1 MPLRRES
8 LRDLVNTGRTFIA
21 PGATDALSARL
32 VEAAGFPLV
41 YIGSYATAAS
51 RFGLADVGL
60 LALPELVE
68 QARTIVDAVKIPV
81 IADAEGGFN
90 DAANI
95 WRTVRAYE
103 QAGVAAI
110 HIEDHAFGK
119 HADVPQRLRPR
130 DEAVGRIKAAL
141 DARTDPSFLIIARTD
156 AAWALKDPVE
166 AVLRMKAFAEAGADL
181 VFPTG
186 MTPPQVGAIRAEVG
200 KPIVMVDT
208 PGFGFDDEELAGI
221 SIVLYYGLSL
231 CAQYAAVKQA
241 LEALRRER
249 HGDRVPG
256 WRETVTELEWF
267 LGYPEFAARV
277 MKYGGG

>member
-1 MPLRRES
+1 MPQRRQNLRA
-8 LRDLVNTGRTFIA
+8 LIATGRTFVA
-21 PGATDALSARL
+21 PGASDALSARL

-68 QARTIVDAVKIPV
+68 QARTIAGAVGIPV

-119 HADVPQRLRPR
+119 HAAVTQRLRSR
-130 DEAVGRIKAAL
+130 DESIGRLKAAL
-141 DARTDPSFLIIARTD
+141 DARTDPDFLIIARTD
-156 AAWALKDPVE
+156 AAWALNDPVE
-166 AVLRMKAFAEAGADL
+166 AVLRMRAFVEAGADL

-186 MTPPQVGAIRAEVG
+186 MTPSQIAVIREQVGR
-200 KPIVMVDT
+200 PIVTVDT
-208 PGFGFDDEELAGI
+208 PGSDFDAEEAAGI
-221 SIVLYYGLSL
+221 SIVLYYGLSV
-231 CAQYAAVKQA
+231 CVQYTAVKRA
-241 LEALRRER
+241 LEALRTARD
-249 HGDRVPG
+249 GDRVPG
-256 WRETVTELEWF
+256 WRESAAELEQF
-267 LGYPEFAARV
+267 LGYNDFAARV
-277 MKYGGG
+277 MKYGAG

>member
-1 MPLRRES
+1 MPQRRQNLRA
-8 LRDLVNTGRTFIA
+8 LIATGRTFVA
-21 PGATDALSARL
+21 PGASDALSARL

-68 QARTIVDAVKIPV
+68 QARTIAGAVGIPV

-119 HADVPQRLRPR
+119 HAAVTQRLRSR
-130 DEAVGRIKAAL
+130 DESIGRLKAAL
-141 DARTDPSFLIIARTD
+141 DARTDPDFLIIARTD
-156 AAWALKDPVE
+156 AAWALNDPVE
-166 AVLRMKAFAEAGADL
+166 AVLRMRAFAEAGADL

-186 MTPPQVGAIRAEVG
+186 MTPSQIAAIREQVGR
-200 KPIVMVDT
+200 PIVTVDT
-208 PGFGFDDEELAGI
+208 PGSDFDAEEAAGI
-221 SIVLYYGLSL
+221 SIVLYYGFSV
-231 CAQYAAVKQA
+231 CVQYTAVKRA
-241 LEALRRER
+241 LEALRTARD
-249 HGDRVPG
+249 GDRVPG
-256 WRETVTELEWF
+256 WRESAAELEQF
-267 LGYPEFAARV
+267 LGYNDFAARV
-277 MKYGGG
+277 IKYGSG

>member
-1 MPLRRES
+1 MPLRRQS

-32 VEAAGFPLV
+32 IEAAGFPLV
-41 YIGSYATAAS
+41 YVGSYATAAS

-68 QARTIVDAVKIPV
+68 QARTVVDAVDVPV

-103 QAGVAAI
+103 RAGVSAI

-141 DARTDPSFLIIARTD
+141 DARTDPNFLIIARTD
-156 AAWALKDPVE
+156 AAWALNDHVE
-166 AVLRMKAFAEAGADL
+166 AVLRMKAYAEAGADL

-186 MTPPQVGAIRAEVG
+186 MTPPQIGAIRAEVG
-200 KPIVMVDT
+200 KPVVTVDT

-221 SIVLYYGLSL
+221 SVVLYYGLSL
-231 CAQYAAVKQA
+231 CVQYAAVKQA
-241 LEALRRER
+241 LETLRRER

-256 WRETVTELEWF
+256 WRESVAGLEWF
-267 LGYPEFAARV
+267 VGYSEFAARV

>member
-1 MPLRRES
+1 MPERRQT
-8 LRDLVNTGRTFIA
+8 LRDLLATGRTFVA

-32 VEAAGFPLV
+32 IEAAGFPLV

-68 QARTIVDAVKIPV
+68 QARTVADAVKVPV

-103 QAGVAAI
+103 RAGVAAI

-119 HADVPQRLRPR
+119 HAAVPQRLRPR
-130 DEAVGRIKAAL
+130 EEAVARIKAAL
-141 DARTDPSFLIIARTD
+141 DARTDPKLLIIARTD
-156 AAWALKDPVE
+156 AAWATKDPVE
-166 AVLRMKAFAEAGADL
+166 AVLRMRAFAEAGADL

-186 MTPPQVGAIRAEVG
+186 MRPPEIAAVRDQVGC
-200 KPIVMVDT
+200 PIVAVDT
-208 PGFGFDDEELAGI
+208 PGYDFDDEEAAGI
-221 SIVLYYGLSL
+221 AIVLYYGLSV
-231 CAQYAAVKQA
+231 CVQYAAVKRA
-241 LEALRRER
+241 LEALRTARS
-249 HGDRVPG
+249 GDRVPG
-256 WRETVTELEWF
+256 WREHVAELEQF
-267 LGYPEFAARV
+267 LGYNEFEARV
-277 MKYGGG
+277 LKYGPG